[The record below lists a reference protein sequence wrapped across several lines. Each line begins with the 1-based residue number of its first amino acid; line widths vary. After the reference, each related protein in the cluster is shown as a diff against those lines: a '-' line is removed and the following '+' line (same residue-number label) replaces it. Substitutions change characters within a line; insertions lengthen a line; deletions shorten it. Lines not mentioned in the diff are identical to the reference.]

1 MYEQPYNPYATN
13 LAVVKEY
20 FQKPKVLAMG
30 ILQILS
36 ILVMIVMAIVS
47 SASVSE
53 AISRAPEMDRFISYG
68 GGSAISAATIIP
80 IIIGAIPILVT
91 ALGYIL
97 LYTGSRSENGRPTA
111 GATTLF
117 VMAIITLCFTGLG
130 VLSVLI
136 LMLLGGSMISIAQS
150 FGGDYYG
157 GSAGV
162 LEGVYIALMIF
173 IALIVLYEVLYCV
186 HRVRFF
192 NSVRKSATSVE
203 LSCKGATGFG
213 VMSVINAAFIG
224 LVLLIYTFAFFAA
237 TAASQYSYELQY
249 FGSGLI
255 AVFGIALGA
264 VLIGFIS
271 SILEASIA
279 LGYKRHILAYTSTY
293 NTPYGAAPGNGYAA
307 APYVPYQQPVQP
319 NYQQPPYQPYQPEN
333 RFEPQNQEPQIEP
346 QQPVDMDQ
354 NPYGDSFGPTE
365 IPTAPV
371 APFVPAESFDD
382 LTSPEPL
389 ADAPVT
395 EEPAPAPVED
405 AQSWDDLIAT
415 PPPVAEPAP
424 VAQPGA
430 EPVQEAPGAPAFC
443 TNCGAPAQ
451 PDAMFCSNCGHKLR

>member
-68 GGSAISAATIIP
+68 GGSVLSAATIVP
-80 IIIGAIPILVT
+80 IIISAIPILVT

-97 LYTGSRSENGRPTA
+97 LYTGSRSESGRPTA

-117 VMAIITLCFTGLG
+117 VMAIITLCLTGFG
-130 VLSVLI
+130 VL
-136 LMLLGGSMISIAQS
+136 MALLCLLVSSSLFSWGLP
-150 FGGDYYG
+150 FGKFSYG
-157 GSAGV
+157 ETTLYV
-162 LEGVYIALMIF
+162 IF
-173 IALIVLYEVLYCV
+173 AIFVVLIVLYEVLYCV
-186 HRVRFF
+186 HKVRFF

-213 VMSVINAAFIG
+213 VMSVINAVLIG
-224 LVLLIYTFAFFAA
+224 LMLLIYTFAFFAA

-255 AVFGIALGA
+255 AVFGITLGA
-264 VLIGFIS
+264 VLIGFIR

-333 RFEPQNQEPQIEP
+333 RFEPQNQEPRFEP

-389 ADAPVT
+389 ADAPVID
-395 EEPAPAPVED
+395 EPAPAPVED
-405 AQSWDDLIAT
+405 AQSWDDLIAK
-415 PPPVAEPAP
+415 PEPVAEPEP
-424 VAQPGA
+424 VAQPVA
-430 EPVQEAPGAPAFC
+430 EPVQEAPAAPAFC
-443 TNCGAPAQ
+443 TNCGAPVQ

>member
-36 ILVMIVMAIVS
+36 ILVMVIMAIVS
-47 SASVSE
+47 STAASQ
-53 AISRAPEMDRFISYG
+53 AISLMPEGDRFISFG
-68 GGSAISAATIIP
+68 GGSFISAATIISVALS
-80 IIIGAIPILVT
+80 AIPILVT

-130 VLSVLI
+130 VLGLLSTF
-136 LMLLGGSMISIAQS
+136 LLGSSVISIAQS
-150 FGGDYYG
+150 FGGSYSYYG

-162 LEGVYIALMIF
+162 ISGIYIALMIF
-173 IALIVLYEVLYCV
+173 VALIMLYEVLYCV
-186 HRVRFF
+186 HKVRFF

-203 LSCKGATGFG
+203 LSCKGATGLG
-213 VMSVINAAFIG
+213 VMSVINAVLIG

-237 TAASQYSYELQY
+237 MAASQYSYELQQ
-249 FGSGLI
+249 FGSGVI
-255 AVFGIALGA
+255 VVFGIALGA

-271 SILEASIA
+271 AILEASIA

-319 NYQQPPYQPYQPEN
+319 SYQQPPYQPEN
-333 RFEPQNQEPQIEP
+333 RFAPQNQAPQFEP

-365 IPTAPV
+365 IPTAPA

-389 ADAPVT
+389 AEAPVSD
-395 EEPAPAPVED
+395 EPAPAPAEQ
-405 AQSWDDLIAT
+405 APSWNDLIAQ
-415 PPPVAEPAP
+415 PEPVAEPEP
-424 VAQPGA
+424 IAQPVA
-430 EPVQEAPGAPAFC
+430 EPVQETPAAPAFC
-443 TNCGAPAQ
+443 TNCGSPVQ